1 MTDSKPDDLYA
12 QQRAVIER
20 FSFDEQVVRVFP
32 DMIRRSVPGYS
43 TIIEMTGV
51 LAARY
56 AQPHSRLYDLGCS
69 LGASSLAMAQLV
81 HQPGCEIVSIDNSSA
96 MIEQARHL
104 LAQSSLQTPITL
116 QHADVLDVSLQPA
129 SVVVMNFTL
138 QFIVADKRDALV
150 RRIAES
156 LQPGGI
162 FVLSEKIS
170 FADEDEDR
178 LQQTLHHAFK
188 FNNGYSQLE
197 ISQKRTA
204 LENVLVP
211 ETLEVHRQRLLD
223 AGFSRVSVWFH
234 CFNFMSLVAFR

>member
-1 MTDSKPDDLYA
+1 MTDSKPDNLYA
-12 QQRAVIER
+12 QQREVIER

-56 AQPHSRLYDLGCS
+56 AQPHTRLYDLGCS

-81 HQPGCEIVSIDNSSA
+81 NQPGCEILSIDNSAA
-96 MIEQARHL
+96 MIGQARQL
-104 LAQSSLQTPITL
+104 IAQSSVQTPITL
-116 QHADVLDVSLQPA
+116 QHADVLDVPLQPA
-129 SVVVMNFTL
+129 SVAVMNFTL
-138 QFIVADKRDALV
+138 QFIAADQRDALV
-150 RRIAES
+150 RRIADA

-162 FVLSEKIS
+162 FVLSEKIC
-170 FADEDEDR
+170 FADEDENR

-211 ETLEVHRQRLLD
+211 ETLEAHRTRLLD